1 MNKTIRRTGVATAC
15 LATVLGGAAALT
27 GPADAAHGTTLR
39 FVAHDVPGQMA
50 FDDLG
55 AASPNGPEIGDVL
68 AFTQRLTRAG
78 HTVGRVSNAAVGVD
92 QTRHLFQANG
102 TIVVAHGSVEYGG
115 LVSQGSRFVL
125 AVTGG
130 TGRYVGATGSVTFTF
145 KGGRQLLTVALRR

>member
-1 MNKTIRRTGVATAC
+1 MNKTIRRTGVAAAC
-15 LATVLGGAAALT
+15 LATVLGGATVLT

-55 AASPNGPEIGDVL
+55 AASPDGPGIGDVL

-78 HTVGRVSNAAVGVD
+78 HTVGRISNASVGVD
-92 QTRHLFQANG
+92 QARHLFQANG
-102 TIVVAHGSVEYGG
+102 TIVLAHGTVEYAG

-130 TGRYVGATGSVTFTF
+130 TGRYVGVSGTLARSPSPSRVPDSC
-145 KGGRQLLTVALRR
+145 